1 MDKVVQ
7 QNAASAEESASAAEE
22 MNAQAQQM
30 KASVEE
36 LVTIVRGAA
45 GAAKQ
50 PAPGALARRS
60 PAATK
65 TATQWQPAK
74 RSKPP
79 KQDSK
84 PKAEKVIPFDDAEF
98 ADF

>member
-1 MDKVVQ
+1 V
-7 QNAASAEESASAAEE
+7 A
-22 MNAQAQQM
+22 
-30 KASVEE
+30 
-36 LVTIVRGAA
+36 IVRGA

-50 PAPGALARRS
+50 PAPDAPARRS
-60 PAATK
+60 PAPTK
-65 TATQWQPAK
+65 TAAHWQPAK

-84 PKAEKVIPFDDAEF
+84 PNAEKVIPFDDAEF